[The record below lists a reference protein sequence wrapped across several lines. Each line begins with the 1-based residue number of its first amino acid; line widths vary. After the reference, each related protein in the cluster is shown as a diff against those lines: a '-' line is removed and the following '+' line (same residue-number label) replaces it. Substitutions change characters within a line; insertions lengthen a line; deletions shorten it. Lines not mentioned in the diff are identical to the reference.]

1 MLWVISVRLGSVSHN
16 TAEQRKQSPDHQQL
30 NLLFQIVSFHRK
42 NPATKKGQRKG
53 WPSLGRNELSSS
65 FMLHPYYDGFMAG
78 LGCLC
83 VFDQLERLKV
93 VPKVVL
99 KTTNWR
105 LSA

>member
-1 MLWVISVRLGSVSHN
+1 MRKPRYG
-16 TAEQRKQSPDHQQL
+16 EQ
-30 NLLFQIVSFHRK
+30 LFN
-42 NPATKKGQRKG
+42 NPAYFEQGFANRFLFA
-53 WPSLGRNELSSS
+53 WPESNIGKRTLR
-65 FMLHPYYDGFMAG
+65 GFVAG
-78 LGCLC
+78 MVSLC